1 MKAELIKEL
10 HKLGVYRDP
19 KTKQKLENMKVTGVL
34 EVMNWVE
41 EEMEKGVEFKKEQAE
56 YEFVKPVSK
65 ADKLAAKAGKGKR
78 K

>member
-1 MKAELIKEL
+1 
-10 HKLGVYRDP
+10 
-19 KTKQKLENMKVTGVL
+19 MKVAEVL
-34 EVMNWVE
+34 AVLSYVE
-41 EEMEKGVEFKKEQAE
+41 EEMEKGVEFKREQCK

>member
-19 KTKQKLENMKVTGVL
+19 QTKQKLESLKVSEVL
-34 EVMNWVE
+34 AVLNYVE
-41 EEMEKGVEFKKEQAE
+41 EEMEKGVEFKKEE
-56 YEFVKPVSK
+56 CKYEFVKPISK